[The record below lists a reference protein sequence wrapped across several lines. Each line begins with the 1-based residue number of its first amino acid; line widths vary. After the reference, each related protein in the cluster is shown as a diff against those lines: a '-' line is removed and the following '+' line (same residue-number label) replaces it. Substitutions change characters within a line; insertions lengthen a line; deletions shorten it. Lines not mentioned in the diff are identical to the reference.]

1 MSVIIELKKI
11 EKRFGTVHALKDVSL
26 CIDSGETMALVGE
39 NGAGKSTLMKILTG
53 AYQRDQGEIYFEGK
67 KVALATTKEAV
78 NLGIA
83 QVYQQA
89 ELWPELTVGE
99 NVLLGDK
106 SFAPA
111 GLVQWRQA
119 HQQVNAFLEQ
129 YGIPLRSETKLKDLR
144 IAFRQFVAIAKVLI
158 RKPKVIIFD
167 EPTAVLSDNEV
178 SILFQIIRILQN
190 QGKTIIYISHRL
202 EEIFAL
208 CDRITVMRDGEI
220 MCTLNNTGLSKSD
233 LIHHML
239 GREIDTMYPQKP
251 PRKKEMGSPVLELEH
266 VTNEKIKDISF
277 KLYQG
282 EILGI
287 VGLVNS
293 GRTELARAIFGIDKI
308 QSGDVTVFGEREHFR
323 NPTDAVKKGF
333 FLAPEDR
340 KGEALVLIR
349 SIRENITMGCNRF
362 SKFGICS
369 VRKEC
374 AAVQDKIEDL
384 HIKASSMEAEV
395 ASLSGG
401 NQQKVVIAKA
411 LTAQP
416 QILIFDEPTQGID
429 VGAKAE
435 IYTLLE
441 KLRQEGMSII
451 LISSEIEEVQ
461 GMCNRTLVMREGRI
475 AGEVTDNFLDSEAI
489 LNLMYRSE
497 NT

>member
-178 SILFQIIRILQN
+178 SILFQIIRTLQN

-308 QSGDVTVFGEREHFR
+308 QSGDVTVFGECEHFR